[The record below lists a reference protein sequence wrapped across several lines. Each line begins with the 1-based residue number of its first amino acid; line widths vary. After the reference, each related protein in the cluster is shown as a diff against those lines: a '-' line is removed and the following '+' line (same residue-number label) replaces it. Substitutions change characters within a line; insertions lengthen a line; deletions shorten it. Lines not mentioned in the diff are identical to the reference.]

1 MTRDDKA
8 TGALNLADTIDC
20 LPCTAPDL
28 VDLLGLDDR
37 TARATLTRAG
47 RRGLAEI
54 VGVRSRG
61 SGRPAVIW
69 GRA

>member
-1 MTRDDKA
+1 MTNR
-8 TGALNLADTIDC
+8 TQGALNLTDAIAC

-28 VDLLGLDDR
+28 TDLLGIDAR
-37 TARATLTRAG
+37 TVRAILTRAE

-54 VGVRSRG
+54 VGVRSCG

>member
-1 MTRDDKA
+1 MKRNDIK
-8 TGALNLADTIDC
+8 TGALNLADTLGC

-28 VDLLGLDDR
+28 TDLLGLDDR
-37 TARATLTRAG
+37 TARAILTRAE
-47 RRGLAEI
+47 RRGLVEI

-61 SGRPAVIW
+61 GGRPAVIW

>member
-1 MTRDDKA
+1 MTNR
-8 TGALNLADTIDC
+8 TQGALNLTDALDC

-37 TARATLTRAG
+37 TARAILTRAE

>member
-1 MTRDDKA
+1 MTNR
-8 TGALNLADTIDC
+8 TQGALNLADTLDC

-28 VDLLGLDDR
+28 TDLLGLDDR
-37 TARATLTRAG
+37 TARAILTRAE